1 MIPLFKVYVPKNA
14 ADKLKS
20 VLASGYIAEGEDVK
34 EFERKLREY
43 LRNENIITVNSCT
56 GGLQIALRLA
66 NVQAGD
72 EVLTTS
78 MTCIATNSPIVTLG
92 AKPVWVDVD
101 PKHGMISPKALVAA
115 IKAHPNAKAVV
126 YVCWG
131 GDLGPLPEIDAICK
145 KYKIRL
151 IVDSAQA
158 FGIHYGY
165 SSGRSILGDGTHGD
179 IICFSFQAIKH
190 LTTGDGG
197 AMAFRYKEDLEH
209 AVKLKWFGLD
219 RDGFRTSS
227 GEIDWEADVP
237 EIGFKMHMNN
247 IAGCIGCAQM
257 DDNITPRLFRYLL
270 NDLKLIESLNGL
282 LKRSWNGPTS
292 AWVSTF
298 LCDDPIGLLDFLKEK
313 GIHTSQLHVN
323 NDVYSGFHADP
334 ADLPGVKEFM
344 KRHICLPCGWWISD
358 DNIQYMVT
366 CIKKF
371 YVR

>member
-1 MIPLFKVYVPKNA
+1 MRVPLFKVHVPENMSA
-14 ADKLKS
+14 KLDP
-20 VLASGYIAEGEDVK
+20 VLSSGYIAEGENVK
-34 EFERKLREY
+34 EFEEKLREY

-56 GGLQIALRLA
+56 SGLQIALRLA
-66 NVQAGD
+66 DIQPGD

-101 PKHGMISPKALVAA
+101 PKHGMISPEALVRTIEAHLEVKAL
-115 IKAHPNAKAVV
+115 I

-131 GDLGPLPEIDAICK
+131 GDLGPLPQVDAICK
-145 KYKIRL
+145 KYGIKL
-151 IVDSAQA
+151 IIDAAQA
-158 FGIHYGY
+158 FGTRYNF
-165 SSGRSILGDGTHGD
+165 GRTLLGDGTHGD
-179 IICFSFQAIKH
+179 YTCFSFQAIKQ

-197 AMAFRYKEDLEH
+197 AMAFRCKEDLDR

-227 GEIDWEADVP
+227 GEIDWAVDVP

-247 IAGCIGCAQM
+247 IAGCIGCAQI
-257 DDNITPRLFRYLL
+257 DDNINIRLFSYIR
-270 NDLKLIESLNGL
+270 NDIKLTKSLDGIL
-282 LKRSWNGPTS
+282 ERSWRGPTA

-298 LCDDPIGLLDFLKEK
+298 LCDDPSELSEFLKEK
-313 GIHTSQLHVN
+313 GIHSSQMHVN

-344 KRHICLPCGWWISD
+344 THHICLPCGWWVSD
-358 DNIQYMVT
+358 EDIQYMIQ
-366 CIKKF
+366 CIKEF
-371 YVR
+371 YDQ